1 MSLLAKPPALV
12 MLAGALWLTAVDRA
26 WAESPASK
34 RAQFIAL
41 VANRQNQVIANRLQQ
56 HLTQINDQSQRL
68 LQQQNAVT
76 AKITN
81 PPPPPI
87 LVRLNNLDQ
96 ELQQQSARVQQ
107 RLQKLNNLVNSSSQS
122 STAFG
127 RLRNDL
133 TRQEAVI
140 GHRIQSVQRLQRAA
154 ATPSAPGGL

>member
-1 MSLLAKPPALV
+1 MSLIAKPPALV

-34 RAQFIAL
+34 REQFIAL
-41 VANRQNQVIANRLQQ
+41 VANRQNQDIATRLQQ
-56 HLTQINDQSQRL
+56 QLIQINGQSQRL
-68 LQQQNAVT
+68 LQQQHAVT
-76 AKITN
+76 AKLTN

-87 LVRLNNLDQ
+87 LVRLNKLDQ
-96 ELQQQSARVQQ
+96 ELQQQSARIMQ
-107 RLQKLNNLVNSSSQS
+107 RLQKLNNLVNQNPQS

-140 GHRIQSVQRLQRAA
+140 SNRIQSVQLLQRAA
-154 ATPSAPGGL
+154 ATPFAPGGF